1 MKNEIVIVDA
11 LRTPFGSF
19 GGAMKDIPSVDLGA
33 KVLKEVIDRKDI
45 DPGLIEEV
53 YYGTCILS
61 ENALNQNVI
70 ARQAV
75 LKAGLPAETV
85 SLTIDRAC
93 CSSMT
98 AVNLCYHK
106 IKSGDISVAV
116 AVGSENMSRA
126 PYLLHGARWGK
137 RLGPLTLEDN
147 LYELGYK
154 EWNPVAKDAG
164 EVALEEGVTREE
176 QDKWA
181 LRSQQY
187 YAKAF
192 KEGKFDKE
200 IIPIDIP
207 DRKGKTFTITQDEG
221 PRPDTTYEK
230 LQKLPTIYGSPTV
243 TPGNAPGMNT
253 GAAAILLMSFEKAKE
268 LGLKPLATIRSVA
281 NVALEPRYIA
291 KVPAPAIISALSKA
305 GLTLEDID
313 LIEIN
318 EAFAAMPLVT
328 SKILANNDADLVQNI
343 RNKINVNGGAI
354 AIGHPVGASGA
365 RILLTLMYELRRR
378 GGGKGVA
385 SICGGLAQGDAVLI
399 EV

>member
-1 MKNEIVIVDA
+1 VKNEIVIVDA

-137 RLGPLTLEDN
+137 RLGPLT
-147 LYELGYK
+147 
-154 EWNPVAKDAG
+154 
-164 EVALEEGVTREE
+164 
-176 QDKWA
+176 
-181 LRSQQY
+181 
-187 YAKAF
+187 F
-192 KEGKFDKE
+192 
-200 IIPIDIP
+200 
-207 DRKGKTFTITQDEG
+207 
-221 PRPDTTYEK
+221 
-230 LQKLPTIYGSPTV
+230 
-243 TPGNAPGMNT
+243 
-253 GAAAILLMSFEKAKE
+253 
-268 LGLKPLATIRSVA
+268 
-281 NVALEPRYIA
+281 
-291 KVPAPAIISALSKA
+291 
-305 GLTLEDID
+305 
-313 LIEIN
+313 
-318 EAFAAMPLVT
+318 
-328 SKILANNDADLVQNI
+328 
-343 RNKINVNGGAI
+343 
-354 AIGHPVGASGA
+354 
-365 RILLTLMYELRRR
+365 RR
-378 GGGKGVA
+378 
-385 SICGGLAQGDAVLI
+385 
-399 EV
+399 